1 MNQDVD
7 EVTDDD
13 ADKIIGE
20 IEMKVGGGSGGGV
33 INYLRKKFIF
43 STFFLLFS
51 SK

>member
-20 IEMKVGGGSGGGV
+20 IELKVGGGSGGGV
-33 INYLRKKFIF
+33 INFLIKFQVLNFFF
-43 STFFLLFS
+43 S
-51 SK
+51 